1 MMLRIS
7 NPRLAKTILL
17 LSLTF
22 VLLPPV
28 IAGETAHFH
37 NRALRSF
44 GRYGTGGNKVVV
56 FPDESL
62 VVVITTT
69 NYRVQGAGALTDKLI
84 MDYILKAAAPGNA
97 Q

>member
-44 GRYGTGGNKVVV
+44 GMYGTCGNKVVV

-84 MDYILKAAAPGNA
+84 MDYILEAAAPGNA